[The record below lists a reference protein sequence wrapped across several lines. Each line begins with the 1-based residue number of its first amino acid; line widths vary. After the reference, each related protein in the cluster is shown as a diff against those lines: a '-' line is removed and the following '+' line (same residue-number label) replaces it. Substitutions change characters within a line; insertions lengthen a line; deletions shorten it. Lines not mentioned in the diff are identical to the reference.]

1 MIQGFL
7 SELLHTVTGLA
18 KVLTKDLNSGFSWR
32 DRREALYQVPLAVDP
47 KTLKRTGPRDFILSV
62 ANAEK
67 SDGTRK
73 YHLDVALN
81 TFVTKVNFDTSKDT
95 PRATGVSFLKGQSL
109 YAADPR
115 YSGKNGTSGS
125 VDAKK
130 EVILSAGAFETPKLL
145 KLSGVGPKDELEEF
159 GIDIVHELP
168 GVGTNLQDR
177 YEVGVIGEAPT
188 DFFLTKDCTFGYTHP
203 DPCLEKWQKGLTVLG
218 KGVYATNGIAIAAT
232 QRSSTAG
239 QAERSSDPDLFISGA
254 PANFKGYFPGYSYD
268 ALKDARHWVWIIL
281 KARARN
287 NLGSVTLASTD
298 PKQMPNIT
306 MNSFDTGLTANG
318 AADKDLQA
326 VYEAVQFARRAF
338 DDLIPLD
345 GSFTETWPGRNVS
358 SEEDVKDFIK
368 DEAWGHHASC
378 TCPIGS
384 DDDPMAVLDAE
395 FRVRGVEGLRV
406 VDASVFPKI
415 PGYYIAVPIY
425 MVSEKAADVIIN
437 GS

>member
-1 MIQGFL
+1 MQGFV
-7 SELLHTVTGLA
+7 SELVNTVTGLA
-18 KVLTKDLNSGFSWR
+18 RILTKDLNSGFAWR
-32 DRREALYQVPLAVDP
+32 DNNQALYQVPIAVDP

-62 ANAEK
+62 ANAET
-67 SDGTRK
+67 SSGARK
-73 YHLDVALN
+73 YHLDVAMH
-81 TFVTKVNFDTSKDT
+81 TFVTKVNFDTSNDT
-95 PRATGVSFLKGQSL
+95 PRATGVDFLKGQSL

-115 YSGKNGTSGS
+115 YNGTSGS
-125 VDAKK
+125 SGTINATK
-130 EVILSAGAFETPKLL
+130 EVILSAGTFETPKLL
-145 KLSGVGPKDELEEF
+145 KLSGIGPRDELSNF
-159 GIDIVHELP
+159 NISVLHHLP

-188 DFFLTKDCTFGYTHP
+188 DFFLTKDCTFGYTLP
-203 DPCLEKWQKGLTVLG
+203 DPCLEKWKAGLTAID

-232 QRSSTAG
+232 QKSSTAG
-239 QAERSSDPDLFISGA
+239 EAEFSSNPDLFISGA

-268 ALKDARHWVWIIL
+268 ALEDARHWVWIIL

-287 NLGSVTLASTD
+287 NAGTVKLSSTD
-298 PKQMPNIT
+298 ATQMPDIT
-306 MNSFDTGLTANG
+306 MNSFDAGTTADG

-326 VYEAVQFARRAF
+326 VYEAVQFARKAF
-338 DDLIPLD
+338 DDLVPLD

-358 SEEDVKDFIK
+358 AEADVKDFIK
-368 DEAWGHHASC
+368 NEAWGHHASC

-384 DDDPMAVLDAE
+384 DDDEMAVLDSE

-425 MVSEKAADVIIN
+425 VIAEKAAEIIIGGAN
-437 GS
+437 